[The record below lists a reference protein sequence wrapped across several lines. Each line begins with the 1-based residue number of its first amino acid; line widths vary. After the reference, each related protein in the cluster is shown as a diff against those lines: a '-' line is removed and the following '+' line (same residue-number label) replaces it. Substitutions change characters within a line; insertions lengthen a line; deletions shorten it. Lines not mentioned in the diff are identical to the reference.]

1 MGRQRVPVGGWTGQ
15 HTDPFTP
22 PHPEQARARRA
33 YASLLR
39 IAERHAATDE
49 QRRRQVHPSAVAPHE
64 AVRLVS
70 FLLSGAAQPDDGEP
84 EVDRAAI
91 TAALSLVPLVR
102 GEMDEL
108 ETGLLQMARGRG
120 MTWQEIAF
128 GLGLGTP
135 QARQRY
141 ERLAGRAAADAE
153 DPEWRSR
160 PRGCPAC
167 SRVCRLRVGQQRFS
181 ARRAWPYAAGSGWAS
196 ALAAAV
202 GSGGLG
208 AV

>member
-1 MGRQRVPVGGWTGQ
+1 MSSTPAQHTD

-22 PHPEQARARRA
+22 PQPEQARAHRV

-39 IAERHAATDE
+39 IAERHAATE
-49 QRRRQVHPSAVAPHE
+49 AQRHRQVHPSLLGPHE

-70 FLLSGAAQPDDGEP
+70 FLLSGAALPDEEEP
-84 EVDRAAI
+84 EVDQADI

-135 QARQRY
+135 QAARQRY
-141 ERLAGRAAADAE
+141 ERLAARAAADAE
-153 DPEWRSR
+153 
-160 PRGCPAC
+160 
-167 SRVCRLRVGQQRFS
+167 GQD
-181 ARRAWPYAAGSGWAS
+181 A
-196 ALAAAV
+196 
-202 GSGGLG
+202 
-208 AV
+208 

>member
-1 MGRQRVPVGGWTGQ
+1 MPSTSDQ
-15 HTDPFTP
+15 HADPFTP
-22 PHPEQARARRA
+22 PQPEQARAQRV

-49 QRRRQVHPSAVAPHE
+49 QRRRQVHPSVIAPHE

-84 EVDRAAI
+84 EVDRADI

-135 QARQRY
+135 QAARQRY
-141 ERLAGRAAADAE
+141 ERLAARAAADAE
-153 DPEWRSR
+153 DPE
-160 PRGCPAC
+160 
-167 SRVCRLRVGQQRFS
+167 
-181 ARRAWPYAAGSGWAS
+181 
-196 ALAAAV
+196 
-202 GSGGLG
+202 
-208 AV
+208 

>member
-1 MGRQRVPVGGWTGQ
+1 MPSTPDQ

-22 PHPEQARARRA
+22 PQPEQARAHRV
-33 YASLLR
+33 YASLFR
-39 IAERHAATDE
+39 IAERHATTDK
-49 QRRRQVHPSAVAPHE
+49 QRHRQVHPSVIGPHE

-84 EVDRAAI
+84 EVDHADI

-135 QARQRY
+135 QAARQRY
-141 ERLAGRAAADAE
+141 ERLASRATADTDSSE
-153 DPEWRSR
+153 
-160 PRGCPAC
+160 
-167 SRVCRLRVGQQRFS
+167 
-181 ARRAWPYAAGSGWAS
+181 
-196 ALAAAV
+196 
-202 GSGGLG
+202 
-208 AV
+208 